1 MTFRKLHTVVAV
13 VALVLVGGAAWW
25 LQNRAGSGGA
35 GAASVAAGPPA
46 QGASPSGAGPG
57 ATRAAPG
64 PGGPGGP
71 GGSGAGGGQG
81 PAAVEVSQVVALRL
95 EDDVQAVGSLRARQG
110 VILRPEVSGRIA
122 KLAFNDGQRV
132 KKGQLLVQLDDTLQ
146 AAQLAQSE
154 AQASIAATNLKRSRE
169 LQAQN
174 FVSQSAVDQNTA
186 ALEVAQAQVNL
197 SKAQMARMRILAPF
211 DGALGIRSVNVGDYL
226 KDGADIVS
234 IEDTG
239 SVWADFRVPE
249 SAIARL
255 KLQQPVEIT
264 VEAMPGAKFTGR
276 VDALDS
282 QLDASARSM
291 LVRARVDN
299 ASGTLR
305 SGMFVRTRV
314 VFSVRENALV
324 VPEEALVPLGSKQF
338 LFKVVDGPKGKVAQ
352 RVEAALGV
360 RVPGKVEILS
370 GVAVGDMIVTAGQQ
384 RLLRGDMLPVRPVEL
399 DKVGGERGPRGAG
412 RGPGGAAS
420 GSAAPGAASG
430 PGPQAKP
437 GAGPAGK
444 ATSAP

>member
-1 MTFRKLHTVVAV
+1 MTFRKLHTVVAG
-13 VALVLVGGAAWW
+13 VALALVGGAAWW
-25 LQNRAGSGGA
+25 YQNRPTAGTDGA
-35 GAASVAAGPPA
+35 MTMPGAASAAGRPA
-46 QGASPSGAGPG
+46 SGPGGPAGPG
-57 ATRAAPG
+57 A
-64 PGGPGGP
+64 GGP
-71 GGSGAGGGQG
+71 GAGGGQG
-81 PAAVEVSQVVALRL
+81 PAAVEVTKVVALRL

-110 VILRPEVSGRIA
+110 VILRPEVSGRVA
-122 KLAFNDGQRV
+122 RLAFSDGQRV

-174 FVSQSAVDQNTA
+174 FVSQSAVDQNAA

-197 SKAQMARMRILAPF
+197 SKAQMARMRVLAPF

-264 VEAMPGAKFTGR
+264 VEAIPGAKFSGR

-282 QLDASARSM
+282 QLDSSARSM

-299 ASGTLR
+299 ANGTLR

-314 VFSVRENALV
+314 LFSVRENALV
-324 VPEEALVPLGSKQF
+324 VPEEALVPLGNKQF
-338 LFKVVDGPKGKVAQ
+338 VFKVIDGPKGKVAQ
-352 RVEAALGV
+352 RVEAAIGV

-370 GVAVGDMIVTAGQQ
+370 GVLAGDVIVTAGQQ

-399 DKVGGERGPRGAG
+399 EKVGGERGPRGAG
-412 RGPGGAAS
+412 RGAGGAAS
-420 GSAAPGAASG
+420 GAASG
-430 PGPQAKP
+430 AALGAQASAAQPSKP
-437 GAGPAGK
+437 ASGPAGK
-444 ATSAP
+444 AASAP